1 MTRAISAP
9 TTEAATAPAATAA
22 EAQALVAHLAEVME
36 SLLRTLEQETT
47 LVRAGKLGD
56 AAALEQSKSNLARDY
71 MNDAARLKASQN
83 LIARTNPGQFETL
96 RRQHD
101 EFHALLQINLAVLA
115 TAHAVS
121 EGIMRGVADELARKN
136 TPQAYGA
143 SGRTATPSP
152 GSAQPLAV
160 SRVL

>member
-1 MTRAISAP
+1 MTQAVPTPIAEAAISPVAS
-9 TTEAATAPAATAA
+9 AA

-36 SLLRTLEQETT
+36 ALLRTLEQETA

-56 AAALEQSKSNLARDY
+56 AAALEQNKSDLARDY
-71 MNDAARLKASQN
+71 MIDAARLKTSQK
-83 LIARTNPGQFETL
+83 LIAKTNLGQFEAL

-101 EFHALLQINLAVLA
+101 DFHALLQINLAVLA

-143 SGRTATPSP
+143 LGRPSDPGPASG
-152 GSAQPLAV
+152 QPLAI

>member
-1 MTRAISAP
+1 MARAKSAP
-9 TTEAATAPAATAA
+9 PVETKITPAVNAA

-36 SLLRTLEQETT
+36 SLLRTLEQETA
-47 LVRAGKLGD
+47 LVRAGQLSD
-56 AAALEQSKSNLARDY
+56 AAALEQSKNNLARSY
-71 MNDAARLKASQN
+71 MDDATRLKASQN
-83 LIARTNPGQFETL
+83 LMARTNPGQFEAL

-143 SGRTATPSP
+143 SGRTATPGP